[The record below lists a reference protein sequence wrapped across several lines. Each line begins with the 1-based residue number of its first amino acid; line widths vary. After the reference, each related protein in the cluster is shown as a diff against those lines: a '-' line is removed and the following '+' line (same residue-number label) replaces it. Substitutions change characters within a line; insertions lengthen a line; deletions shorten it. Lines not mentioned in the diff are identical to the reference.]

1 MYIIYIL
8 DKNNNRFKLRY
19 QIGGFKKM
27 IYGIV
32 LHGKKDEISKHVE
45 AMTAIAPT
53 VAYKYRYT
61 AGVTSTF
68 PMMNDCVLSYYFT
81 DDECVFNILEDNRP
95 ESWYGSYSKGIIYTL
110 DFNEDELEIDDLSE
124 GIDYSIDIEIQM
136 LEEDFFELEKEFS
149 DYTKLEEKNI
159 IKLDNKTEK
168 HREIIKAS
176 IKLAFQ
182 KKDPLSVKYRKA
194 ANQKRSLADKIYAKY
209 GAIARTLVNK

>member
-1 MYIIYIL
+1 MKKEGLNIDSIL
-8 DKNNNRFKLRY
+8 ESINKETSSGTLLTESEISGKEEKSELENLLENEFNAIFMDKETTKNNIDLNKANDKF
-19 QIGGFKKM
+19 
-27 IYGIV
+27 
-32 LHGKKDEISKHVE
+32 DSEI
-45 AMTAIAPT
+45 
-53 VAYKYRYT
+53 
-61 AGVTSTF
+61 
-68 PMMNDCVLSYYFT
+68 NDL
-81 DDECVFNILEDNRP
+81 LEN
-95 ESWYGSYSKGIIYTL
+95 L
-110 DFNEDELEIDDLSE
+110 DFNEDEPEIDDLSE